1 MILKSFK
8 NLAQLYIEKEI
19 SVTPIDNK
27 KIPILG
33 RNWNEKY
40 LDEVLDPHYDT
51 VWSNAGGIGLLTGE
65 PSGIIVLDIDITNDD
80 PSPEKIKI
88 RDELLSM
95 LPPIFSGR
103 TGSKRKPPARFYKY
117 EGQST
122 ERFTAIDVEI
132 LSTKVHCALPPSYHS
147 DGNLYEWVGHS
158 LLDIDIDDLPCLD
171 EEIIVWLREQNLKM
185 KNEIGTAK
193 LLRSEKGRCKS
204 GSHNYL
210 SRIGVALRYENHTAE
225 HIVTRLLNEDAK
237 INEGEDSLYF
247 LCKTRK
253 WRTNSSEENAKAFVA
268 EIFKNHQP
276 NPVHEKYPTKKDGF
290 FLYDKEKK
298 IPDYVGL
305 NEYMK
310 NELCLKAKDD
320 CAFIFNGTH
329 YEPISKQG
337 IENKIY
343 HLTNLSAGPSHL
355 GNMSKMARVY
365 CHYDD
370 DFINPVG
377 AINLKNGILYTEK
390 MELRPHDKNKFF
402 TYRLNHNYTPSTET
416 PVFDKFLNLLGSGD
430 KAKEEL
436 IKEYIGYIL
445 SGCDYSKFN
454 KVLILD
460 GAGSNGKTSLINIIE
475 NLVGVDNVASES
487 LTSLN
492 DNRFS
497 TYSLVGKMVNFC
509 AEEPKEAFSASGIL
523 KKLTGNDPVMVEQKH
538 MKSFPYINYAKFII
552 SYNEVPYLADRTS
565 GMKRRLMIVPCTTDL
580 EKNPELKIANLKEQI
595 EPEYGAIMNKCLL
608 AFKNVQERGD
618 FTIVQSGIDRYKE
631 IEMMSDPVLDFV
643 STKLVFY
650 DDLSPADRTTVFKY
664 AGSESAVSAEELWPE
679 FLKFTGGTKMAQ
691 RGFEM
696 KLSAILKREKNIEKT
711 RETKSILGRKYV
723 YKGVILA
730 N

>member
-1 MILKSFK
+1 MKSFRD
-8 NLAQLYIEKEI
+8 LAQLYIEKEI

-33 RNWNEKY
+33 KQWNEKY
-40 LDEVLDPHYDT
+40 LDAVLDPQFDKN
-51 VWSNAGGIGLLTGE
+51 WAAAMGIGLLTGE
-65 PSGIIVLDIDITNDD
+65 PSGIILLDIDITNDETN
-80 PSPEKIKI
+80 PAKIKV
-88 RDELLSM
+88 RDELLAM

-147 DGNLYEWVGHS
+147 DGNLYEWVGQS
-158 LLDIDIDDLPCLD
+158 LLDIEVDDLPSLD
-171 EEIIVWLREQNLKM
+171 EEIVVWLREQNLRM
-185 KNEIGTAK
+185 KNQFGAAK

-210 SRIGVALRYENHTAE
+210 SRIGVALRYENHSLE
-225 HIVTRLLNEDAK
+225 DVIKRLLDEDSK
-237 INEGEDSLYF
+237 INLGEDSLYF

-253 WRTNSSEENAKAFVA
+253 WSSTAAGENAKKFVE

-276 NPVHEKYPTKKDGF
+276 NPVSEKYPTKKDGF
-290 FLYDKEKK
+290 FIYEEDKK
-298 IPDYVGL
+298 IPDYIGL

-310 NELCLKAKDD
+310 NELCLKSKDD
-320 CAFIFNGTH
+320 CAFIFNDTH

-343 HLTNLSAGPSHL
+343 HLTNLNAGPNHL
-355 GNMSKMARVY
+355 GNMARMARVY
-365 CHYDD
+365 CHYDQ

-377 AINLKNGILYTEK
+377 AINLKNGILYTDK
-390 MELRPHDKNKFF
+390 MELKPHDKNKFF
-402 TYRLNHNYTPSTET
+402 TYRLNHNYTESTET
-416 PVFDKFLNLLGSGD
+416 PVFDKFLKLLSSGD
-430 KAKEEL
+430 QSKEEL

-445 SGCDYSKFN
+445 SGCDYSRFN

-475 NLVGVDNVASES
+475 NLVGVENAASES
-487 LTSLN
+487 LTSLKE
-492 DNRFS
+492 NRFS

-552 SYNEVPYLADRTS
+552 SYNEVPFLADRTS

-580 EKNPELKIANLKEQI
+580 EKNPELKISRLKEQI
-595 EPEYGAIMNKCLL
+595 QPEYGAIMNKCLL
-608 AFKNVQERGD
+608 AFKNVEMRGD
-618 FTIVQSGIDRYKE
+618 FTAVQSGIDRYKE
-631 IEMMSDPVLDFV
+631 IEMMSDPVLDFI
-643 STKLVFY
+643 SSRLVFY
-650 DDLSPADRTTVFKY
+650 DELSPEDRATVFKY
-664 AGSESAVSAEELWPE
+664 SGSESAVSSDELWPE
-679 FLKFTGGTKMAQ
+679 FLKFTGGTKMTQ

-696 KLSAILKREKNIEKT
+696 KLSAILKRDKNIEKT
-711 RETKSILGRKYV
+711 REQNKILGRRHV
-723 YKGVILA
+723 YKGVIIA